1 MWKKKSSNDS
11 AQPLR
16 HENHAKP
23 VTRRQFLAQGFLSGS
38 AMITAPSLLSFFA
51 SPSQALAQAADC
63 GLASAPAA
71 GKIPF
76 IGFDLAGGAS
86 IAGSNVMVGGQGG
99 QLDFIS
105 AAGYEKLGLPSGML
119 PSLPNQLNT
128 SLGLAF
134 HADSAIL
141 RGILSK
147 ASAGTLANTNGVVI
161 AARSENDTGNN
172 PHNPVFGIAKAG
184 ASGQLVTLI
193 GTRSSDSGGR
203 SRAPDSQFDATLR
216 PTKVDR
222 PEDALGLVD
231 TGTTNAQE
239 QADSVKVMQAIERI
253 SALKVAKLTEA
264 QVVKSLLSCGYAQSA
279 ALVSQFGD
287 PTQLDPR
294 LDTRIAQIFPGD
306 ELGQDKFRKTASVM
320 KLVLNGFAGAGTVE
334 FGGYDY
340 HNSTRATGEV
350 RDFEAGQAIGATLEY
365 AAQLGKPLMVY
376 VFSDGSV
383 SSNGEID
390 DSANGRGKGIW
401 KGDSSS
407 TASVFFLVYN
417 PNGRAQLVNPT
428 RQQLGF
434 FRADGSL
441 ETAATP
447 ISNNVDQLAEAIVL
461 NYLALNNEVGRFRQ
475 VLPNATLPASS
486 LDSLIAFQPIV

>member
-1 MWKKKSSNDS
+1 MWKKKRPTNSN
-11 AQPLR
+11 QPLR

-23 VTRRQFLAQGFLSGS
+23 VTRRQFLAQGFLTGS

-51 SPSQALAQAADC
+51 SPSTALAQAADC
-63 GLASAPAA
+63 GLATPVA

-86 IAGSNVMVGGQGG
+86 IAGSNVLVGGRGG
-99 QLDFIS
+99 QLDFLS
-105 AAGYEKLGLPSGML
+105 AAGYEKLGLPASML
-119 PSLPNQLNT
+119 PSVAGQIDT

-147 ASAGTLANTNGVVI
+147 ASAGTLANTNGAVI

-172 PHNPVFGIAKAG
+172 PHNPIFGIARAG
-184 ASGQLVTLI
+184 AAGQLVTLI

-231 TGTTNAQE
+231 TGSTNAQE
-239 QADSVKVMQAIERI
+239 QADTARVMQAIEQI

-306 ELGQDKFRKTASVM
+306 QITQDKFRKTAAVM

-340 HNSTRATGEV
+340 HDSTRATGEI

-383 SSNGEID
+383 ASNGEVD
-390 DSANGRGKGIW
+390 DSDDGRNKLIW
-401 KGDSSS
+401 KGDNSS

-417 PNGRAQLVNPT
+417 PAGRAQLTSPAA
-428 RQQLGF
+428 QQLGY
-434 FRADGSL
+434 FRPDGSL

-461 NYLALNNEVGRFRQ
+461 NYLALNNEVGRFAQ
-475 VLPNATLPASS
+475 VLPNATLPGSS
-486 LDSLIAFQPIV
+486 LNSLISFQPIV